1 MSFIAPQSGT
11 PPALLRK
18 AELYSILDEL
28 CADIEL
34 TEAQLA
40 AAKTSYGAVGEWL
53 SGSANPLLRN
63 IRVYLHGSGALGTT
77 VKPLSREEFD
87 VDLICLVL
95 GLTAHMPPAE
105 LKRLIGEQ
113 LREHA
118 VYASMLEE
126 KKRCWRLNY
135 ARQFHLD
142 VSPTILNPACS
153 NGGELVP
160 DKKLRDWKPTNPS
173 GYKRLFERR
182 ACLQPRIRYPRPPSR
197 HKRAEVAPFPATVT
211 GGGILRRTVQLLKRH
226 RDIYFEHV
234 TAEVAPISIVLTTL
248 AARAYE
254 YCVGMFTFDTEFD
267 VLVATIRMMPH
278 CIEERIVGGR
288 RTYWVPNETTQ
299 GENFAD
305 RWNTEPAR
313 VTAFF
318 AWHAKALADF
328 EQLADLQG
336 LDRITVNLEKSLG
349 GAAVRRVM
357 DKRTDAVSAARAAGR
372 LFVAPAVG
380 LTLTG
385 SAGAAPVPR
394 NTHFGDD

>member
-1 MSFIAPQSGT
+1 
-11 PPALLRK
+11 LRK
-18 AELYSILDEL
+18 AELYAILDEI

-34 TEAQLA
+34 TEAQLEA
-40 AAKTSYGAVGEWL
+40 ARTSYEAVAQWL
-53 SGSANPLLRN
+53 SGSPNPVLRDL
-63 IRVYLHGSGALGTT
+63 RVYLHGSGALGTT

-95 GLTAHMPPAE
+95 GLTARMPPAE
-105 LKRLIGEQ
+105 LKRLIGER
-113 LREHA
+113 LRRNA

-142 VSPTILNPACS
+142 VSPTIINPACP

-160 DKKLRDWKPTNPS
+160 DRKLRDWKPTNPS
-173 GYKRLFERR
+173 GYRHLFERR
-182 ACLQPRIRYPRPPSR
+182 AGLQPRLRHRPPLSTY
-197 HKRAEVAPFPATVT
+197 KRAEVAPFPATVS
-211 GGGILRRTVQLLKRH
+211 GGGILRRAVQLLKQH
-226 RDIYFEHV
+226 RDIHFEHV
-234 TAEVAPISIVLTTL
+234 TAEVAPISIVITTL

-278 CIEERIVGGR
+278 FIEERIVGGR

-305 RWNTEPAR
+305 RWSTEPAR

-349 GAAVRRVM
+349 KAAVRRVR
-357 DKRTDAVSAARAAGR
+357 DKRTDAVSVARAAGR
-372 LFVAPAVG
+372 LFVTPAVG